1 MSVHLLR
8 RSRARRYAFRKPH
21 TLTDVVLREL
31 STKQDVRIKCKDLVK
46 KIALYKNFLAVQLPK
61 SINVYEISQSE
72 TGALKVK
79 LPPLKIREAIEC
91 SLLVVCS
98 RNLILCLDRRL
109 TSLAFDGSR
118 EREWVLDAPIKYIKV
133 VGGPPGCEGLLV
145 GLKNGQVLRYV
156 GLPGHAVRCCRSLTC
171 VCVCLCV
178 CVCVCVCVLTRGSER
193 VCWHSPFMF
202 FYFTCDCQSCRCFSN
217 RTSLTHKPSLTH
229 HTTTFMHHYH
239 HHAQHLCQ
247 QFVPR
252 GAHPSGHPRAVPRH
266 QLEAEQDRGC

>member
-1 MSVHLLR
+1 VSHRALSPSLPHSHTRLRAIAPRSLL
-8 RSRARRYAFRKPH
+8 RYAFRKPH

-79 LPPLKIREAIEC
+79 LPPLKIRESIEC

-145 GLKNGQVLRYV
+145 GLKNGQVLRYLHH
-156 GLPGHAVRCCRSLTC
+156 LPPRSAMRPHTSRARVIFAYFSRHA
-171 VCVCLCV
+171 
-178 CVCVCVCVLTRGSER
+178 
-193 VCWHSPFMF
+193 
-202 FYFTCDCQSCRCFSN
+202 
-217 RTSLTHKPSLTH
+217 
-229 HTTTFMHHYH
+229 
-239 HHAQHLCQ
+239 
-247 QFVPR
+247 
-252 GAHPSGHPRAVPRH
+252 
-266 QLEAEQDRGC
+266 